1 MKAIKGLVLFCFLSI
16 GISACFNPPE
26 FKNTPEITFREVYF
40 QRSNNP
46 EFQDSIVL
54 RFDFRDGDGD
64 LGLPLGSLP
73 PPYNVADFYVENGSN
88 TLVSAGAYLTDDF
101 SFLTPSGVKKASNGL
116 APGLGHF
123 VLNIPTGQ
131 KLATFY
137 SRSHGYPSLPPFAS
151 PYSTCQRYDYYYIDT
166 VYIAKSQKAAVRKSK
181 IVDSLLSTATS
192 SVLAYGVLDTFYVA
206 ENFNQYNMLVK
217 FYQKVG
223 NTYQEF
229 DWRKQF
235 CLPYDSKFVIFS
247 DSGSPVEGTLTFSMK
262 SFGFEPLFGVRSL
275 YIEFQII
282 DQALNRSNIER
293 TREFTLIE

>member
-46 EFQDSIVL
+46 EIQDSIVL

-64 LGLPLGSLP
+64 LGLRLGSLP
-73 PPYNVADFYVENGSN
+73 PPYNIADFYVENGSN
-88 TLVSAGAYLTDDF
+88 TLVSAGGYLTDDF
-101 SFLTPSGVKKASNGL
+101 SFLAPSGVRKTSNKQAPEL
-116 APGLGHF
+116 AQF
-123 VLNIPTGQ
+123 VFDIPEGK

-137 SRSHGYPSLPPFAS
+137 SRSHGYPSLPAYTS

-166 VYIAKSQKAAVRKSK
+166 VYVAASQRAALRESK
-181 IVDSLLSTATS
+181 IVDTLRSVATNTI
-192 SVLAYGVLDTFYVA
+192 LAYGALDTFFVA

-217 FYQKVG
+217 FYQKIG

-229 DWRKQF
+229 DWRKEF
-235 CLPYDSKFVIFS
+235 CLPYDSKFVNFS

-282 DQALNRSNIER
+282 DQALNTSNIER